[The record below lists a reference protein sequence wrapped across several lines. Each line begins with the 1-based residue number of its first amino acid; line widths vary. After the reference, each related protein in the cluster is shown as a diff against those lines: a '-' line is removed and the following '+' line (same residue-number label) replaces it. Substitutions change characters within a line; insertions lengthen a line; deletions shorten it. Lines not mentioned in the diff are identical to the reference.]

1 MTGISRSTSIALCVA
16 LFVASAAFA
25 QQAAPVSA
33 APIPPAILAGKRIFV
48 SNAGGDSGLFP
59 SPFTGDPS
67 RGYNQLYAGLKA
79 NGQYQLVSD
88 PSQADLV
95 LELQLT
101 APNGPTNGS
110 KVNGS
115 SNPVPMFRLVVYDAR
130 THYILWAFTQSIDI
144 AFMQKTHDRN
154 FDEAV
159 TALLLEFESLS
170 GNAQA
175 ATH

>member
-1 MTGISRSTSIALCVA
+1 MAGISRSTSIVLCAAL
-16 LFVASAAFA
+16 LVASAASS
-25 QQAAPVSA
+25 QQVTPVSA
-33 APIPPAILAGKRIFV
+33 APVPSAILAGKSIFV

-79 NGQYQLVSD
+79 NGQYELVSD
-88 PSQADLV
+88 PAQADLV

-115 SNPVPMFRLVVYDAR
+115 SNPVPMFRLVVYDR
-130 THYILWAFTQSIDI
+130 PTHYILWAFTQSIDI
-144 AFMQKTHDRN
+144 AFLQKTHDRN

-159 TALLLEFESLS
+159 TALLLEFESL
-170 GNAQA
+170 GGKAQA
-175 ATH
+175 VTH